1 MISLGKVL
9 KNITVLGLLG
19 LTMTSTNAFVLLGSS
34 APPRYP
40 SGDIQIK
47 LVGNQACS
55 TITESTEELIEIA
68 REAADDFWNT
78 VHTSS
83 INLMVTGKVSAGGKD
98 IADFI
103 SAANNNI
110 VIGCSTDSI
119 IYSTSTIAVGG
130 YSYTSGN
137 LKGYVA
143 LNDHSG
149 SPFPSL
155 SRRDKVATL
164 AHEIGHALGIGHS
177 EKDFALMFYASGAV
191 YNYLSQDDADAIT
204 YLYPHDSTFN
214 GLGGNCGSISK
225 LPEPYDGNK
234 KNSQTKKTLIIRFFA
249 FIIGFSIISSRRLI
263 KRLYHN
269 ILKVRCNLV
278 YKLLVSKWPSAQEVE
293 RKA

>member
-1 MISLGKVL
+1 MINFGKAFKTMATL
-9 KNITVLGLLG
+9 TFTLA
-19 LTMTSTNAFVLLGSS
+19 TMTSTNAFVLLGSS

-47 LVGNQACS
+47 LVGNQGCS
-55 TITESTEELIEIA
+55 TITESNEELIELTK
-68 REAADDFWNT
+68 EAVDDFWNT

-83 INLMVTGKVSAGGKD
+83 INLMVTGTVSASGKD
-98 IADFI
+98 ITDFV

-119 IYSTSTIAVGG
+119 ISSSTTIAVGG
-130 YSYTSGN
+130 YSFSSGN

-204 YLYPHDSTFN
+204 YLYPHDPVFN
-214 GLGGNCGSISK
+214 GLGGNCASISTVPGSYQK
-225 LPEPYDGNK
+225 NK
-234 KNSQTKKTLIIRFFA
+234 GSSETKKI
-249 FIIGFSIISSRRLI
+249 FIARLFSFVFGFYIVFSVRKIGN
-263 KRLYHN
+263 Y
-269 ILKVRCNLV
+269 LKGPFRGCCNLV
-278 YKLLVSKWPSAQEVE
+278 YKLLALKWPSVQEVE
-293 RKA
+293 HKV

>member
-1 MISLGKVL
+1 MIKPRLLL
-9 KNITVLGLLG
+9 KSIIALTLLG
-19 LTMTSTNAFVLLGSS
+19 LPMALTNAFVLLGSS

-47 LVGNQACS
+47 IVGNQACS

-68 REAADDFWNT
+68 KEAADDFWNT

-83 INLMVTGKVSAGGKD
+83 INLMVTGTVAAGGKD
-98 IADFI
+98 ITDFL
-103 SAANNNI
+103 SSANNNI

-119 IYSTSTIAVGG
+119 ISSSTTIAVGG
-130 YSYTSGN
+130 YSYSSGN
-137 LKGYVA
+137 LRGYVA
-143 LNDHSG
+143 LNDHSV

-204 YLYPHDSTFN
+204 YLYPHNSTFH

-225 LPEPYDGNK
+225 LPYSNSGDK
-234 KNSQTKKTLIIRFFA
+234 KNSQTSKNLIIRFFY
-249 FIIGFSIISSRRLI
+249 FLLGFCIIFSKRLI
-263 KRLYHN
+263 VRLHLN
-269 ILKVRCNLV
+269 ILKVLGSLA
-278 YKLLVSKWPSAQEVE
+278 YKLLASK
-293 RKA
+293 

>member
-9 KNITVLGLLG
+9 KNITVLCLLG

-68 REAADDFWNT
+68 KEAADDFWNT

-98 IADFI
+98 ITDFI

-143 LNDHSG
+143 LND
-149 SPFPSL
+149 F
-155 SRRDKVATL
+155 
-164 AHEIGHALGIGHS
+164 
-177 EKDFALMFYASGAV
+177 DF
-191 YNYLSQDDADAIT
+191 D
-204 YLYPHDSTFN
+204 
-214 GLGGNCGSISK
+214 
-225 LPEPYDGNK
+225 
-234 KNSQTKKTLIIRFFA
+234 QTKVGVGKMFVFKNDMIFVDPKIVYDLGAETTNLQ
-249 FIIGFSIISSRRLI
+249 IGFG
-263 KRLYHN
+263 
-269 ILKVRCNLV
+269 LKF
-278 YKLLVSKWPSAQEVE
+278 
-293 RKA
+293 